1 MASVNGISR
10 RSWLL
15 GAAAAFGCGH
25 RKARAFFGFCFVAN
39 QESRSIAVVD
49 LTRFH
54 VRKLIPLDAAPAAVV
69 AAPKEPK
76 VYVLAPET
84 GTVYE
89 IEAGALAVTRRVR
102 VGRQAAAMQCS
113 PTNDALWVLSRDP
126 AELVELPFDKFK
138 PARRIA
144 LTAPGD
150 AFDLS
155 SEKQAAIAICQDRR
169 IVLASLATGKIDR
182 VIAAGSEPSL
192 IRFQADGTRVL
203 TGSTQERLL
212 TIYDTATGA
221 TIVRLPL
228 PLEPREFCFKSDGGE
243 LLVSGDGMDAVVIVY
258 PYRTEVAET
267 MLAGRAP
274 GGMAV
279 VPVPQSQSEYLMVA
293 NPETDTITVLD
304 FDNSGKKLVA
314 VVKVGQRP
322 RRIVVTPDNQY
333 ALVLNEQSGDLA
345 VIRVMALAVSPDGKP
360 RRYQTAPLFTMVPT
374 GAKPVDAAVVQLG

>member
-10 RSWLL
+10 RSVLL

-39 QESRSIAVVD
+39 QESRSITVVD
-49 LTRFH
+49 LTRFR
-54 VRKLIPLDAAPAAVV
+54 VRKHIPLDAAPSAII
-69 AAPKEPK
+69 AAPSQPK
-76 VYVLAPET
+76 VYVLTPET

-89 IEAGALAVTRRVR
+89 IEAGALAVTRRAH

-113 PTNDALWVLSRDP
+113 PANDALWVLSRDP
-126 AELVELPFDKFK
+126 AQLVELPFDKFK

-144 LTAPGD
+144 LPAPGD

-155 SEKQAAIAICQDRR
+155 REKQAAVAICENRS
-169 IVLASLATGKIDR
+169 IVLASLANSKIER
-182 VIAAGSEPSL
+182 VISAESDPSL
-192 IRFQADGTRVL
+192 VRFERDGARVL
-203 TGSTQERLL
+203 VGSTPERLL
-212 TIYDTATGA
+212 TIFDVATGQ

-228 PLEPREFCFKSDGGE
+228 PLEPREFCFNSDGGQ
-243 LLVSGDGMDAVVIVY
+243 LFVSGDGMDAVVIVY

-274 GGMAV
+274 GGMAIATV
-279 VPVPQSQSEYLMVA
+279 TQSQSEYLMVA

-304 FDNSGKKLVA
+304 FGNSGKKLVA

-322 RRIVVTPDNQY
+322 RRIVITPDNQY

-345 VIRVMALAVSPDGKP
+345 VIRVVALAVSPDGKP